1 MSPIQ
6 QGQKAKWEFLLSIE
20 HSQPSFLCIVCG
32 CNYNC
37 QCNTNQKV
45 FVHGNTSHKNALI
58 VISRSIPDLFQILF
72 DKNDLILFKGLL
84 SYILLLKNNNPTT
97 RIVE

>member
-1 MSPIQ
+1 MGRIHGERNEPRPARPESKTLVSNANITSPT
-6 QGQKAKWEFLLSIE
+6 
-20 HSQPSFLCIVCG
+20 SFLCKVRG

-58 VISRSIPDLFQILF
+58 VISRSIPNLYQILI
-72 DKNDLILFKGLL
+72 DKKDI
-84 SYILLLKNNNPTT
+84 
-97 RIVE
+97 